1 MNTVILLGNLVR
13 DPELKQLGNGN
24 AVVNF
29 VIAVNEKP
37 YKDRNGETV
46 KPVHFFDV
54 EAFASGAEGIAG
66 TFKKGSS
73 ILVEGML
80 RQHKWETNEGEKRSR
95 VVIRCNKYSV
105 PKFEKGKR
113 VGSDELDA
121 AKSGNSNEEHRPVT
135 VTSGGSK
142 EDIPF

>member
-1 MNTVILLGNLVR
+1 
-13 DPELKQLGNGN
+13 
-24 AVVNF
+24 
-29 VIAVNEKP
+29 
-37 YKDRNGETV
+37 
-46 KPVHFFDV
+46 
-54 EAFASGAEGIAG
+54 
-66 TFKKGSS
+66 
-73 ILVEGML
+73 ML

-121 AKSGNSNEEHRPVT
+121 AKNGDSNEEHRPVT

>member
-24 AVVNF
+24 SVVNF

-37 YKDRNGETV
+37 YKDRNGETQ

-66 TFKKGSS
+66 TFKKGNS
-73 ILVEGML
+73 ILD
-80 RQHKWETNEGEKRSR
+80 GEKRSR

-113 VGSDELDA
+113 VGSDELETV
-121 AKSGNSNEEHRPVT
+121 KNGSNEESRPVT